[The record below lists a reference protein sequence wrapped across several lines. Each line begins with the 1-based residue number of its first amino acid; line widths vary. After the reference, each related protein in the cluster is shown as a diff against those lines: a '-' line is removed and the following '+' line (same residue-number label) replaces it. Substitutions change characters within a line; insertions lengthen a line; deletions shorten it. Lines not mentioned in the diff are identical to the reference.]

1 MSLIL
6 PQRGRIRQKP
16 AGSPPPPSGISFVA
30 GLDWGYDD
38 AQEWEG
44 PDRNKLDGII
54 AAGSV
59 GDLVVLAWTFDA
71 GADNAWSFDPDA
83 ISITTAQDGT
93 QYIGPG
99 LYVGYGF
106 IGSGDLDPH
115 LLLGTVETSD
125 WRGGSYCAAIFSGV
139 DAYLGKSGDAFLGS
153 GMPNPGNLTPGGSP
167 ALYVTT
173 AHIDD
178 DNINFTA
185 PSGWTLAAERGYS
198 NGGYVSSTGIAYKIS
213 TASSEDAGV
222 WGGGGNDANNAF
234 TFAFSE
240 A

>member
-1 MSLIL
+1 MSLII
-6 PQRGRIRQKP
+6 PNRGRVRKP
-16 AGSPPPPSGISFVA
+16 AGSPPPAGISFVA

-44 PDRNKLDGII
+44 PSRSKLDGII

-71 GADNAWSFDPDA
+71 GADNAWSFDSAA
-83 ISITTAQDGT
+83 ITITDFANFTNFT
-93 QYIGPG
+93 GPG

-106 IGSGDLDPH
+106 IGSGDSDPY
-115 LLLGTVETSD
+115 LTLGTVETSD

-139 DAYLGKSGDAFLGS
+139 DSFIAGSTDAFS
-153 GMPNPGNLTPGGSP
+153 STGMPNANSLTPGGSP
-167 ALYVTT
+167 ELYVTT

-178 DNINFTA
+178 DNITFTA

-198 NGGYVSSTGIAYKIS
+198 SSGYTSSTGIAYKITS
-213 TASSEDAGV
+213 NSSENAGT
-222 WGGGGNDANNAF
+222 WGGGGNDANNAW
-234 TFAFSE
+234 TLAFSE